1 MILCFNRLHISAE
14 QLYQLL
20 PERRHQPL
28 KRMADH
34 NEDQRRGDQ
43 GGQLVRRR
51 PEESC
56 CLDSFLLF
64 TIFSLKSS
72 ELLKYLMKIV
82 LLHFGLPNQLEED
95 LVPG

>member
-1 MILCFNRLHISAE
+1 MILCFNRLHISAK
-14 QLYQLL
+14 QLYQLI
-20 PERRHQPL
+20 PEGRHQPL

-34 NEDQRRGDQ
+34 NEDQRRGYQ
-43 GGQLVRRR
+43 RGQLVSRRS
-51 PEESC
+51 EKSC
-56 CLDSFLLF
+56 CLDWFLLF
-64 TIFSLKSS
+64 AIFLPILS